1 MKKALRFCFA
11 SFLVCLLTLA
21 TSTLGAQAEP
31 LVIKV
36 NNYTNNSISLAF
48 ARENGYNT
56 SDTTTIGWYNCDA
69 KKWKSFKI
77 FNYNPNDNYYW
88 YVVSRGNV
96 IVSGKDFTGW
106 IVRGKAFKSVR
117 GRKLGGGMRVGFKA
131 LNEKQGRA
139 TINIG
144 K

>member
-1 MKKALRFCFA
+1 MKRALRFCFA
-11 SFLVCLLTLA
+11 SFLVCLLKVA
-21 TSTLGAQAEP
+21 TCAQAEP

-36 NNYTNNSISLAF
+36 NNYSNNSISLAF
-48 ARENGYNT
+48 ARENGYDT

-106 IVRGKAFKSVR
+106 IVKGKAFKSVR
-117 GRKLGGGMRVGFKA
+117 GRKLGGGLRVGFKA

-139 TINIG
+139 TITIG
-144 K
+144 RR